1 MVAIGTVHHVI
12 SRFVDRT
19 WQLAGDVER
28 DAYLARLGYAL
39 ARTDWVL
46 LGYALMSSHVHL
58 VLEAGAAP
66 LGSWT
71 KSAHSRTARWL
82 NARHGRLGP
91 VFADRPYVEAVDDS
105 RIPYLLAYVH
115 NNPVRAR
122 LVRSADECSWT
133 SHQAYLGLT
142 PARAGLS
149 TERGL
154 SRSGFGGDA
163 TAFDAWVRS
172 CVGNTDFSRAA
183 EVARQARTR
192 ARQQGGSH
200 VEIATPQQGTD
211 GMRAAVVVP
220 LVALWRAHPSR
231 ITPEGVIAVVQ
242 ELTGIDPRGRAARDR
257 RPAVT
262 AARRAALAAWTHIG
276 GTRIQM
282 ARSLGIGAAAASD
295 LLHRRPQRLQMV
307 LVDDVLA
314 RLCRE
319 GDNVSP

>member
-12 SRFVDRT
+12 SRFVDRS
-19 WQLAGDVER
+19 WQLVGDVER
-28 DAYLARLGYAL
+28 EAYLARLGYAL

-58 VLEAGAAP
+58 VLEAGAGP

-71 KSAHSRTARWL
+71 KSVHSGTARWL

-105 RIPYLLAYVH
+105 RLPYLLAYVH

-122 LVRSADECSWT
+122 LVGSADESSWT
-133 SHQAYLGLT
+133 SHRAYLGLT
-142 PARAGLS
+142 SARAGLS
-149 TERGL
+149 TQQGL

-163 TAFDAWVRS
+163 AAFDAWVRS
-172 CVGNTDFSRAA
+172 CVGNTDFIRGAHL
-183 EVARQARTR
+183 ARQDRTR
-192 ARQQGGSH
+192 ARQQGGAH
-200 VEIATPQQGTD
+200 AEIATPRQGAD

-220 LVALWRAHPSR
+220 VAAVWRARPSR
-231 ITPEGVIAVVQ
+231 ITPEGVIAAVHD
-242 ELTGIDPRGRAARDR
+242 LTGIDPRGRAARDR

-262 AARRAALAAWTHIG
+262 AARRAALAAWAHIG
-276 GTRIQM
+276 GTRIQL

-295 LLHRRPQRLQMV
+295 LLHRRPARLQTA

-314 RLCRE
+314 RLCRD
-319 GDNVSP
+319 GDNVST